1 MSDHRFKPLPWTKLM
16 RGVPCYLPKVAVDT
30 KVDASSPAIEVMTD
44 YRRQPALTISPGAS
58 LDEANRMMARSNAQY
73 LIVADEKAQLLGIV
87 TEAGT
92 TGSRPMA
99 VAHQMGLHRNELVVS
114 NVMIDKHDDA
124 EVMHLR
130 DVLHARVGNVL
141 STLQELGTPF
151 CLVVDHD
158 AADNH
163 ILCGVFSLR
172 QIERCMGLD
181 THSEEIAH
189 TFSQVV
195 SSLGH

>member
-1 MSDHRFKPLPWTKLM
+1 
-16 RGVPCYLPKVAVDT
+16 
-30 KVDASSPAIEVMTD
+30 
-44 YRRQPALTISPGAS
+44 
-58 LDEANRMMARSNAQY
+58 MMARSNAQF
-73 LIVADEKAQLLGIV
+73 LLVADEQAHLLGIV

-92 TGSRPMA
+92 KGSRPLA
-99 VAHQMGLHRNELVVS
+99 AAHRMGLRPNELVVA
-114 NVMIDKHDDA
+114 NVMIDKHDEA
-124 EVMHLR
+124 EVMHMR
-130 DVLHARVGNVL
+130 DVSHARVGNVL
-141 STLQELGTPF
+141 STLKELGTPF

-172 QIERCMGLD
+172 QIERRMGLEP
-181 THSEEIAH
+181 HSGEIAH